1 MPNKDATAGLF
12 ESKDGIWSGKVQEG
26 LLQNKIL
33 KNQAKEKV
41 SENRLNSGSH

>member
-1 MPNKDATAGLF
+1 MILTKNNA
-12 ESKDGIWSGKVQEG
+12 EG